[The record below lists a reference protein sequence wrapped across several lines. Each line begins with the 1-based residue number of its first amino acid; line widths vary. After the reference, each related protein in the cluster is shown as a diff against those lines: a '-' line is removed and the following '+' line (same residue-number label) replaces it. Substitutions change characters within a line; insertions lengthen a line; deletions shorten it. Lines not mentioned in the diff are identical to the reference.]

1 MAMSIGFDI
10 PPFQKL
16 DLNKAGDLTAAVALF
31 RDGDEIDRVGVVK
44 RMAAQDQPER
54 FADYF
59 LEALSDTSE
68 QVVLSGLKALR
79 YVDTAPEDVER
90 IHACINPRPRSYA
103 VCLNALLALCRNS
116 NDNTAPLIAKIA
128 RYNLETEELIC
139 CFFYL
144 SKAGHRDY
152 DDYFLRQLENGDV
165 ASVRMFCDLVRDA
178 DTFGAEFDYPDLKER
193 LTARLRREKTELKR
207 PDVIRRLEK
216 TIALV
221 NARIV
226 ESA

>member
-1 MAMSIGFDI
+1 MSIGFDI

-16 DLNKAGDLTAAVALF
+16 DLNKADDLTAAVALF
-31 RDGDEIDRVGVVK
+31 QNGDEIDRVGVVK
-44 RMAAQDQPER
+44 RMAAQDQPKNFTR
-54 FADYF
+54 YF
-59 LEALSDTSE
+59 LEALSDNSE
-68 QVVLSGLKALR
+68 QVVVSGLKALR
-79 YVDTAPEDVER
+79 QIDIAPEDVER

-116 NDNTAPLIAKIA
+116 NDNTGSLIAKIA

-144 SKAGHRDY
+144 SNAGHRDY
-152 DDYFLRQLENGDV
+152 DDYFLRQLENDDIS
-165 ASVRMFCDLVRDA
+165 SVRMFCDLVRDA
-178 DTFGAEFDYPDLKER
+178 DTFGAQFHYPDLKER
-193 LTARLRREKTELKR
+193 LTARLTREKAELKR

-221 NARIV
+221 AGRIG